1 MCFGFGRLG
10 WGSGKIGRILLWV
23 GGGSWKRVG
32 WRGSVFVNGYRVEF
46 GFGFPIWDFGIWAF
60 VDKWESGGDL
70 LCNWD
75 VDNSVDKWIRS
86 EAGIGA
92 GLRLLFCS

>member
-1 MCFGFGRLG
+1 MGLVLGFT
-10 WGSGKIGRILLWV
+10 
-23 GGGSWKRVG
+23 
-32 WRGSVFVNGYRVEF
+32 
-46 GFGFPIWDFGIWAF
+46 IWDCGDCAL

-70 LCNWD
+70 LGNWD